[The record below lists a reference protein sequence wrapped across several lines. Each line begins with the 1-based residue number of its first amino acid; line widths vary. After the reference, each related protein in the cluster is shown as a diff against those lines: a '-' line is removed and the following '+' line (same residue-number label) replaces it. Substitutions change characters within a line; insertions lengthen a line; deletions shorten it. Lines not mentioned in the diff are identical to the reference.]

1 MVGLCLPRAILVYS
15 NHPKVYDDETV
26 EVYLEIF
33 QDQPFIHVIS
43 KEWSKEAVTHYTDVF
58 VELCDQ
64 LAERG
69 YTKLFA
75 AILPEDKKLQK
86 FSSMFGFEETE
97 NTLLDNQGRTRIIY
111 KCGI

>member
-1 MVGLCLPRAILVYS
+1 MYS

-43 KEWSKEAVTHYTDVF
+43 KEWDKSTVKHYTEVF

-69 YTKLFA
+69 YSFLFA
-75 AILPEDKKLQK
+75 AILPEDEKLKK

-97 NTLLDNQGRTRIIY
+97 NTLLDDQGNMRIIY